1 MEKTPTES
9 SPVVIQSVQ
18 SDGVFNAGIILTE
31 TNYDVWSQIMEMHL
45 AEREKLSYIRS
56 NTKPFEESSKEYEKW
71 YSENQK
77 VKRWLLISMSLEI
90 MKRYLR
96 IPTAYEI
103 WDALSKAFYDGS
115 DELQVFTLN
124 QKAFSTK
131 QNGQPLS
138 KFYGE
143 LVEIFREFD
152 HRDKVVMKDPEDVVI
167 YRRSAERLRVH
178 IFLAGLDEEFDQVRG
193 EILRKDIIPDLEE
206 CYSLIRR
213 EDIRQSKLNKKVDSE
228 TSAMIARQQ
237 PQRKF
242 IDKSSLHCTHC
253 RKKGHTK
260 EQCFEIIGYPDWW
273 DTRKKNTKHG
283 SKTAVSTS
291 TTDLRKESSVQIAT
305 SVSPVHSDV
314 WGPSKVSTI
323 GGARWFVTFI
333 DDCSRM
339 TWIFLMKSKDEVNS
353 LFQRFHKMVTTQF
366 QTQIRVLHT
375 DNGGEYMSTAIQQFL
390 KSQGS
395 VHQTTCVGTPQ
406 QNGVAER
413 KNRHLLEVVRASL
426 IQAHMPLSYWGEALA
441 SAAYLINRTP
451 SSSLGFQTPFQVLND
466 AIMSPNVPNLPPHVF
481 GCVAFVH
488 LPQQDKLSPRALR
501 CVFVGYALHQKGYRC
516 YHPPSR
522 KIYITM
528 DVVFHEDIMYYLSE
542 SEFQGEYNEEEIHT
556 LTYLPP
562 EESQSSIEIVNL
574 QDTGKANGDDSQAE
588 ICEDTFGEH
597 NNSDTTAIENE
608 SHEEIPNQSS
618 AEDVPTISPIR
629 RILPQRQ
636 NRGIPKPTYEPDF
649 SSRVKYPMS
658 HFVSNHRLSES
669 NQSFVN
675 QLSVVSIPNSVQE
688 ALKDPKWKVVMNDE
702 MRSLQKN
709 QTWELVDLPP
719 GKKPVGCR
727 WIYTI
732 KYKADGSIKRYK
744 ARLVAK
750 GYTQTY
756 GIDYTDTFAPVAKIN
771 TIRILLSL
779 AVNLDWP
786 VQQFDVKNAFL
797 HGDLSEEIYMDL
809 PPRCSG
815 PERLNQ
821 KAMVRFGYNQ
831 SNSDHTLFI
840 KKRQGKI
847 TALIVYVDDM
857 VVTDNDEE
865 ETEALQKYLSREFEM
880 KDLGALKYF
889 LGIEVSRSKG
899 GIFPSQ
905 RKYALDLLHETGM
918 TACQPIDTP
927 IEEGLKFCITS
938 DQVPVDKG
946 RYQRLIGRLM
956 YLSHTRPDLAYALSV
971 VSQFMH
977 NPGEQHMKAVM
988 RILSNIE
995 VYTDADWAG
1004 SVSDRRSTSGY
1015 FTFVGGNL
1023 VTWRSKKQHVVARSS
1038 AEAEYRGMAL
1048 GICEGL
1054 WISFILNDLGY
1065 PSQQPIQLY
1074 CDNKAAR
1081 DIAHNPVQ
1089 HDRTKHVE
1097 GVNKGLVAKRL
1108 LSTMQEREML
1118 PDFVMCVGDD
1128 RSDED
1133 MFEVIINSMVGPS
1146 IAPGAE
1152 VFACTDGRKPSKAK
1166 YYLDDTVEVVRLMQ
1180 SLACVA
1186 DQMVPV

>member
-1 MEKTPTES
+1 
-9 SPVVIQSVQ
+9 
-18 SDGVFNAGIILTE
+18 
-31 TNYDVWSQIMEMHL
+31 MEMHL

-71 YSENQK
+71 Y
-77 VKRWLLISMSLEI
+77 
-90 MKRYLR
+90 
-96 IPTAYEI
+96 TYEI
-103 WDALSKAFYDGS
+103 WDVLSKAFYDGS

-143 LVEIFREFD
+143 LVEIFRELD

-167 YRRSAERLRVH
+167 YRRSVERLRVH

-228 TSAMIARQQ
+228 TSAMITRQQ

-242 IDKSSLHCTHC
+242 VDKSSLHCTHC

-260 EQCFEIIGYPDWW
+260 EQCFEIIGYPGWW

-305 SVSPVHSDV
+305 SVSPVPFMVVHSDV

-481 GCVAFVH
+481 GCVAFIH

-528 DVVFHEDIMYYLSE
+528 DVVFHEDIMYYLLE
-542 SEFQGEYNEEEIHT
+542 FEFQGEYNEKEIHT

-618 AEDVPTISPIR
+618 AEDVPTTSPIR

-675 QLSVVSIPNSVQE
+675 QLSAVSIPNSVQE
-688 ALKDPKWKVVMNDE
+688 ALKDPKWKVAMNDE

-732 KYKADGSIKRYK
+732 KYKADGSIERYK

-779 AVNLDWP
+779 VVNLDWP
-786 VQQFDVKNAFL
+786 VQQFDVKNAFV

-809 PPRCSG
+809 PPGCSG

-821 KAMVRFGYNQ
+821 KVCKLKKSLYGLKQSPRAWFGKFTKAMVRFGYNQ

-857 VVTDNDEE
+857 VVTGNDEE

-880 KDLGALKYF
+880 KDLSALKYF
-889 LGIEVSRSKG
+889 LGIE
-899 GIFPSQ
+899 
-905 RKYALDLLHETGM
+905 
-918 TACQPIDTP
+918 PIDTP

-988 RILSNIE
+988 RILRYLKTNPGKGILFSKNEDYSNIE

-1097 GVNKGLVAKRL
+1097 VDRFFIKEKLDEKILELPKIRSEDQLADILTKAISSRAFTKFLDKLG
-1108 LSTMQEREML
+1108 MQ
-1118 PDFVMCVGDD
+1118 D
-1128 RSDED
+1128 
-1133 MFEVIINSMVGPS
+1133 IY
-1146 IAPGAE
+1146 APA
-1152 VFACTDGRKPSKAK
+1152 
-1166 YYLDDTVEVVRLMQ
+1166 
-1180 SLACVA
+1180 
-1186 DQMVPV
+1186 

>member
-1 MEKTPTES
+1 MEKTSIES

-18 SDGVFNAGIILTE
+18 SDGVFNAGIILTK
-31 TNYDVWSQIMEMHL
+31 TNYDVWSQIMEIHL

-56 NTKPFEESSKEYEKW
+56 STKAFEESSKEYEKW

-77 VKRWLLISMSLEI
+77 VKRWLLISMSPEI

-143 LVEIFREFD
+143 LVEIFRELD

-167 YRRSAERLRVH
+167 YR
-178 IFLAGLDEEFDQVRG
+178 
-193 EILRKDIIPDLEE
+193 
-206 CYSLIRR
+206 
-213 EDIRQSKLNKKVDSE
+213 
-228 TSAMIARQQ
+228 
-237 PQRKF
+237 
-242 IDKSSLHCTHC
+242 

-283 SKTAVSTS
+283 SKTAVAESTS
-291 TTDLRKESSVQIAT
+291 ATDLRKESSVQIAT
-305 SVSPVHSDV
+305 SVSP
-314 WGPSKVSTI
+314 
-323 GGARWFVTFI
+323 
-333 DDCSRM
+333 
-339 TWIFLMKSKDEVNS
+339 
-353 LFQRFHKMVTTQF
+353 
-366 QTQIRVLHT
+366 
-375 DNGGEYMSTAIQQFL
+375 
-390 KSQGS
+390 
-395 VHQTTCVGTPQ
+395 
-406 QNGVAER
+406 
-413 KNRHLLEVVRASL
+413 
-426 IQAHMPLSYWGEALA
+426 
-441 SAAYLINRTP
+441 AYLINRTP

-466 AIMSPNVPNLPPHVF
+466 AIMSPNVPNLLPHVF

-501 CVFVGYALHQKGYRC
+501 CVFVGYALHKKGYRC

-528 DVVFHEDIMYYLSE
+528 YVVFHEDIMYYLSE

-562 EESQSSIEIVNL
+562 EESQSSIKIVNL
-574 QDTGKANGDDSQAE
+574 QDTRKANGDDSQAE

-618 AEDVPTISPIR
+618 AEDVPTTSPIR
-629 RILPQRQ
+629 RIPPQRQ

-675 QLSVVSIPNSVQE
+675 QLSAVSIPNSVQE
-688 ALKDPKWKVVMNDE
+688 ALKDPKWKAAVNDE

-732 KYKADGSIKRYK
+732 KYKADGSIERYK

-756 GIDYTDTFAPVAKIN
+756 RIDYTDTFAPVAKIN

-809 PPRCSG
+809 PPGCSG

-821 KAMVRFGYNQ
+821 KVCKLKKSLYGLKQSLRAWFGKFTKAMVRFGYNQ

-857 VVTDNDEE
+857 VVTGNDEE

-880 KDLGALKYF
+880 KDLGALKCF

-899 GIFPSQ
+899 GIFLSQ

-918 TACQPIDTP
+918 TDCQPIDTP

-971 VSQFMH
+971 IG
-977 NPGEQHMKAVM
+977 PGQLVIDALLQDTLPLWEET
-988 RILSNIE
+988 LSHGEARNNMLLPVRALKQNIE
-995 VYTDADWAG
+995 AWP
-1004 SVSDRRSTSGY
+1004 
-1015 FTFVGGNL
+1015 
-1023 VTWRSKKQHVVARSS
+1023 
-1038 AEAEYRGMAL
+1038 
-1048 GICEGL
+1048 
-1054 WISFILNDLGY
+1054 LGY
-1065 PSQQPIQLY
+1065 
-1074 CDNKAAR
+1074 
-1081 DIAHNPVQ
+1081 V
-1089 HDRTKHVE
+1089 
-1097 GVNKGLVAKRL
+1097 KGY
-1108 LSTMQEREML
+1108 
-1118 PDFVMCVGDD
+1118 G
-1128 RSDED
+1128 
-1133 MFEVIINSMVGPS
+1133 
-1146 IAPGAE
+1146 
-1152 VFACTDGRKPSKAK
+1152 
-1166 YYLDDTVEVVRLMQ
+1166 
-1180 SLACVA
+1180 
-1186 DQMVPV
+1186 

>member
-18 SDGVFNAGIILTE
+18 SDGVFNAGIILTK
-31 TNYDVWSQIMEMHL
+31 TNYDVWSHIMEMHL

-56 NTKPFEESSKEYEKW
+56 STKPFEESSKEYEKW

-77 VKRWLLISMSLEI
+77 VKRWLLISMSPEI

-103 WDALSKAFYDGS
+103 WDALSKAFYDES

-131 QNGQPLS
+131 QNGQPIS

-143 LVEIFREFD
+143 LVEIFRELD

-167 YRRSAERLRVH
+167 YRRSVERLRVH

-206 CYSLIRR
+206 YYSLIRR
-213 EDIRQSKLNKKVDSE
+213 EDIRQSKLSKKVDLE

-242 IDKSSLHCTHC
+242 VDKSSLHCTHC

-283 SKTAVSTS
+283 SKTAVAESTS
-291 TTDLRKESSVQIAT
+291 TTDLRKESSVQIAA
-305 SVSPVHSDV
+305 SVSPVPFMVVHSDV

-323 GGARWFVTFI
+323 GGARRFVSFI

-339 TWIFLMKSKDEVNS
+339 TLIFLMKSKGEVNS

-406 QNGVAER
+406 QNGVAEQ

-451 SSSLGFQTPFQVLND
+451 SSSLGFQTLFQVLND

-501 CVFVGYALHQKGYRC
+501 YVFVGYSLHQKGYRC

-562 EESQSSIEIVNL
+562 EESQSFIEIVNL
-574 QDTGKANGDDSQAE
+574 QDTGKAKGDDSQAE

-618 AEDVPTISPIR
+618 AEDVPTTSPIR
-629 RILPQRQ
+629 RILPQCQ

-688 ALKDPKWKVVMNDE
+688 ALKDPKWKAAMNDE

-732 KYKADGSIKRYK
+732 KYKADGSIERYK
-744 ARLVAK
+744 VRLVAK

-756 GIDYTDTFAPVAKIN
+756 GIDYTDTFAPIAKIN

-809 PPRCSG
+809 PPGCSG

-821 KAMVRFGYNQ
+821 KVCKLKKSLYGLKQSPRAWFGKFTKAMVRFRYNQ

-840 KKRQGKI
+840 KKRQ
-847 TALIVYVDDM
+847 
-857 VVTDNDEE
+857 
-865 ETEALQKYLSREFEM
+865 
-880 KDLGALKYF
+880 GALKYF

-899 GIFPSQ
+899 GIFLSQ
-905 RKYALDLLHETGM
+905 RKYALDLLHKTGM

-956 YLSHTRPDLAYALSV
+956 YLSHTRPDLAYVLSV

-988 RILSNIE
+988 RILRYLKTNPGKGILFSKNEDYSNIE

-1004 SVSDRRSTSGY
+1004 SVSDRHSTSGY

-1038 AEAEYRGMAL
+1038 AEGEYQGMAL

-1081 DIAHNPVQ
+1081 DIAHNLVQ

-1097 GVNKGLVAKRL
+1097 VDRFFIKEKLDEKILELPKIRSEDQLADILTKAISSRAFTKFLDKLG
-1108 LSTMQEREML
+1108 MQ
-1118 PDFVMCVGDD
+1118 D
-1128 RSDED
+1128 
-1133 MFEVIINSMVGPS
+1133 IY
-1146 IAPGAE
+1146 APA
-1152 VFACTDGRKPSKAK
+1152 
-1166 YYLDDTVEVVRLMQ
+1166 
-1180 SLACVA
+1180 
-1186 DQMVPV
+1186 

>member
-31 TNYDVWSQIMEMHL
+31 TNYDIWSQIMEMHL
-45 AEREKLSYIRS
+45 VEREKLSYIRS
-56 NTKPFEESSKEYEKW
+56 STKSFEESSKEYEKW

-77 VKRWLLISMSLEI
+77 
-90 MKRYLR
+90 
-96 IPTAYEI
+96 
-103 WDALSKAFYDGS
+103 DALSKVFYDGS

-143 LVEIFREFD
+143 LVEIFRELD
-152 HRDKVVMKDPEDVVI
+152 HRDKVVMKDTEDVVI
-167 YRRSAERLRVH
+167 YRMSIERLRVH

-237 PQRKF
+237 PQRK
-242 IDKSSLHCTHC
+242 
-253 RKKGHTK
+253 
-260 EQCFEIIGYPDWW
+260 
-273 DTRKKNTKHG
+273 
-283 SKTAVSTS
+283 
-291 TTDLRKESSVQIAT
+291 
-305 SVSPVHSDV
+305 
-314 WGPSKVSTI
+314 
-323 GGARWFVTFI
+323 
-333 DDCSRM
+333 M

-375 DNGGEYMSTAIQQFL
+375 DNEGEYMSTSIQQFL

-441 SAAYLINRTP
+441 SASYLINQTL
-451 SSSLGFQTPFQVLND
+451 SSSLRFQTPFQVLND
-466 AIMSPNVPNLPPHVF
+466 AIMSPNVPNLPLHVF

-501 CVFVGYALHQKGYRC
+501 CVFGGYALHKKGYRC

-542 SEFQGEYNEEEIHT
+542 SEFQGEYNEEEIHI

-562 EESQSSIEIVNL
+562 EESQSSIEIVNI

-618 AEDVPTISPIR
+618 AEDVSTTSPIR

-636 NRGIPKPTYEPDF
+636 NKGIPKPTYEPDF

-669 NQSFVN
+669 NQSFMN
-675 QLSVVSIPNSVQE
+675 QLSAVSIPNSVQE
-688 ALKDPKWKVVMNDE
+688 ALKDPKWKAAMNDE

-732 KYKADGSIKRYK
+732 KYKADGSIERYK

-756 GIDYTDTFAPVAKIN
+756 GIDYTDTMQWTRTTQSESMQI
-771 TIRILLSL
+771 
-779 AVNLDWP
+779 
-786 VQQFDVKNAFL
+786 
-797 HGDLSEEIYMDL
+797 EEIIVWVEAI
-809 PPRCSG
+809 PKS
-815 PERLNQ
+815 
-821 KAMVRFGYNQ
+821 MVREIHKGY
-831 SNSDHTLFI
+831 
-840 KKRQGKI
+840 
-847 TALIVYVDDM
+847 
-857 VVTDNDEE
+857 VTGNDEKK
-865 ETEALQKYLSREFEM
+865 TEALQKYLSREFEM

-889 LGIEVSRSKG
+889 LGIEVLRSKG
-899 GIFPSQ
+899 GIFLSQ

-918 TACQPIDTP
+918 TTCQPIDTP

-1038 AEAEYRGMAL
+1038 AEAEYRDMAL

-1065 PSQQPIQLY
+1065 PSQQLIQLY

-1097 GVNKGLVAKRL
+1097 VDRFFIKEKLDEKILELPKIRSEDQLANILTKAISSRAFTKFLYKLG
-1108 LSTMQEREML
+1108 MQ
-1118 PDFVMCVGDD
+1118 D
-1128 RSDED
+1128 
-1133 MFEVIINSMVGPS
+1133 IY
-1146 IAPGAE
+1146 AP
-1152 VFACTDGRKPSKAK
+1152 V
-1166 YYLDDTVEVVRLMQ
+1166 
-1180 SLACVA
+1180 
-1186 DQMVPV
+1186 

>member
-31 TNYDVWSQIMEMHL
+31 TNYDVWSQIIEMHL

-56 NTKPFEESSKEYEKW
+56 STKLFEESSKEYDKW
-71 YSENQK
+71 Y
-77 VKRWLLISMSLEI
+77 
-90 MKRYLR
+90 
-96 IPTAYEI
+96 TYEI

-143 LVEIFREFD
+143 LVEIFRELD

-167 YRRSAERLRVH
+167 YRRSVERLRVH

-237 PQRKF
+237 PQRK
-242 IDKSSLHCTHC
+242 
-253 RKKGHTK
+253 
-260 EQCFEIIGYPDWW
+260 
-273 DTRKKNTKHG
+273 
-283 SKTAVSTS
+283 
-291 TTDLRKESSVQIAT
+291 
-305 SVSPVHSDV
+305 
-314 WGPSKVSTI
+314 
-323 GGARWFVTFI
+323 
-333 DDCSRM
+333 M

-466 AIMSPNVPNLPPHVF
+466 AIMSPNVLNLPPHVF

-488 LPQQDKLSPRALR
+488 LPQQEKLSPRALR
-501 CVFVGYALHQKGYRC
+501 CVCR
-516 YHPPSR
+516 
-522 KIYITM
+522 
-528 DVVFHEDIMYYLSE
+528 
-542 SEFQGEYNEEEIHT
+542 GEYNEKEIHT

-597 NNSDTTAIENE
+597 NNSDITAIENE
-608 SHEEIPNQSS
+608 SHEEIHNQSS
-618 AEDVPTISPIR
+618 AEDVPTTSPIR
-629 RILPQRQ
+629 RILPQCQ

-688 ALKDPKWKVVMNDE
+688 ALKDPKWKAAMNDE

-732 KYKADGSIKRYK
+732 KYKADGSIERYK

-750 GYTQTY
+750 
-756 GIDYTDTFAPVAKIN
+756 
-771 TIRILLSL
+771 
-779 AVNLDWP
+779 

-809 PPRCSG
+809 PPGCSG

-821 KAMVRFGYNQ
+821 KVCKLKKSLYGLKQSPRAWFGKFTKAMVRFGYNQ

-847 TALIVYVDDM
+847 TVLIVYVDDM
-857 VVTDNDEE
+857 VVTGNDEE

-899 GIFPSQ
+899 GIFLSQ

-988 RILSNIE
+988 RILRYLKTNPGKGILFSKNEDYSNIE

-1015 FTFVGGNL
+1015 FTFVGGKL

-1081 DIAHNPVQ
+1081 DITHNPVQ

-1097 GVNKGLVAKRL
+1097 VDRFFIKEKLDEKILELPKIRSEDQLADILTKAISSRAFTKFLDKLG
-1108 LSTMQEREML
+1108 MQ
-1118 PDFVMCVGDD
+1118 D
-1128 RSDED
+1128 
-1133 MFEVIINSMVGPS
+1133 IY
-1146 IAPGAE
+1146 APA
-1152 VFACTDGRKPSKAK
+1152 
-1166 YYLDDTVEVVRLMQ
+1166 
-1180 SLACVA
+1180 
-1186 DQMVPV
+1186 

>member
-1 MEKTPTES
+1 MEKTPIES
-9 SPVVIQSVQ
+9 AHVVIQSVQ

-31 TNYDVWSQIMEMHL
+31 TNYDVWSQIIEMHL
-45 AEREKLSYIRS
+45 AEREKLSYIRN
-56 NTKPFEESSKEYEKW
+56 NTKSSEESSKEYEKW

-77 VKRWLLISMSLEI
+77 VKKWLLISMSPEI

-96 IPTAYEI
+96 IPIAYEI
-103 WDALSKAFYDGS
+103 WDALSKAFYNGS

-124 QKAFSTK
+124 QKAFSIK

-143 LVEIFREFD
+143 LIKIFRELD

-167 YRRSAERLRVH
+167 YRRSVERLRVH

-193 EILRKDIIPDLEE
+193 EILRKDIITDLEE

-213 EDIRQSKLNKKVDSE
+213 EDVRQSKLNKKVDSE

-237 PQRKF
+237 PQRKLV
-242 IDKSSLHCTHC
+242 DKSSLNCTHC

-260 EQCFEIIGYPDWW
+260 EQCFEIIRYPDWW
-273 DTRKKNTKHG
+273 DTRKKNTKQG
-283 SKTAVSTS
+283 SKTAVAESTS

-305 SVSPVHSDV
+305 S
-314 WGPSKVSTI
+314 I
-323 GGARWFVTFI
+323 
-333 DDCSRM
+333 
-339 TWIFLMKSKDEVNS
+339 S
-353 LFQRFHKMVTTQF
+353 LT
-366 QTQIRVLHT
+366 
-375 DNGGEYMSTAIQQFL
+375 
-390 KSQGS
+390 
-395 VHQTTCVGTPQ
+395 
-406 QNGVAER
+406 
-413 KNRHLLEVVRASL
+413 
-426 IQAHMPLSYWGEALA
+426 
-441 SAAYLINRTP
+441 YLINRTP

-481 GCVAFVH
+481 SCVAFVH

-501 CVFVGYALHQKGYRC
+501 CVFVGYALHQKGYCC

-528 DVVFHEDIMYYLSE
+528 GVVFHEDIMYYLSE
-542 SEFQGEYNEEEIHT
+542 PEFQGEYNEKEIHT

-562 EESQSSIEIVNL
+562 EEGQSSIEIVNL
-574 QDTGKANGDDSQAE
+574 QDTGKDNGDDSQAK
-588 ICEDTFGEH
+588 ISEDTFGEH

-618 AEDVPTISPIR
+618 AED
-629 RILPQRQ
+629 
-636 NRGIPKPTYEPDF
+636 
-649 SSRVKYPMS
+649 
-658 HFVSNHRLSES
+658 
-669 NQSFVN
+669 
-675 QLSVVSIPNSVQE
+675 E
-688 ALKDPKWKVVMNDE
+688 ALKDPKWKAAMNDE

-709 QTWELVDLPP
+709 QTWELVDPPP

-732 KYKADGSIKRYK
+732 KYKADDSIERYK

-779 AVNLDWP
+779 AVNLEWP

-809 PPRCSG
+809 PPGCSG

-821 KAMVRFGYNQ
+821 KVCKLKKSFYGLKQSPRAWFGKFTKVMVLFGYNQ
-831 SNSDHTLFI
+831 SSSDHTLFI

-857 VVTDNDEE
+857 VVTGNDEE
-865 ETEALQKYLSREFEM
+865 ERKALQKYLSRDFEM

-899 GIFPSQ
+899 RIFLSQ
-905 RKYALDLLHETGM
+905 RKYVLDLLHETGM

-971 VSQFMH
+971 ISQFMH
-977 NPGEQHMKAVM
+977 NLGEQHMKAVM
-988 RILSNIE
+988 RILRYLKTNPGKGILFSKNEDYSNIE
-995 VYTDADWAG
+995 VYIDADWAG
-1004 SVSDRRSTSGY
+1004 SVSDRPSTSGY

-1038 AEAEYRGMAL
+1038 AEVEYRGMAL
-1048 GICEGL
+1048 GDKLYLKRFGL
-1054 WISFILNDLGY
+1054 SITTTNTTIL
-1065 PSQQPIQLY
+1065 
-1074 CDNKAAR
+1074 
-1081 DIAHNPVQ
+1081 
-1089 HDRTKHVE
+1089 
-1097 GVNKGLVAKRL
+1097 
-1108 LSTMQEREML
+1108 
-1118 PDFVMCVGDD
+1118 
-1128 RSDED
+1128 
-1133 MFEVIINSMVGPS
+1133 
-1146 IAPGAE
+1146 
-1152 VFACTDGRKPSKAK
+1152 
-1166 YYLDDTVEVVRLMQ
+1166 
-1180 SLACVA
+1180 
-1186 DQMVPV
+1186 

>member
-1 MEKTPTES
+1 
-9 SPVVIQSVQ
+9 
-18 SDGVFNAGIILTE
+18 
-31 TNYDVWSQIMEMHL
+31 MEMHL
-45 AEREKLSYIRS
+45 AEREKLSYIRNS
-56 NTKPFEESSKEYEKW
+56 TKPFEESSKEYEKW

-77 VKRWLLISMSLEI
+77 VKRWLLISMSPEI

-143 LVEIFREFD
+143 LVEIFRELD

-167 YRRSAERLRVH
+167 YRRSVERLRVH

-213 EDIRQSKLNKKVDSE
+213 EDIRQSKLNKK
-228 TSAMIARQQ
+228 
-237 PQRKF
+237 
-242 IDKSSLHCTHC
+242 
-253 RKKGHTK
+253 
-260 EQCFEIIGYPDWW
+260 
-273 DTRKKNTKHG
+273 
-283 SKTAVSTS
+283 
-291 TTDLRKESSVQIAT
+291 
-305 SVSPVHSDV
+305 
-314 WGPSKVSTI
+314 
-323 GGARWFVTFI
+323 
-333 DDCSRM
+333 
-339 TWIFLMKSKDEVNS
+339 
-353 LFQRFHKMVTTQF
+353 
-366 QTQIRVLHT
+366 
-375 DNGGEYMSTAIQQFL
+375 
-390 KSQGS
+390 
-395 VHQTTCVGTPQ
+395 
-406 QNGVAER
+406 
-413 KNRHLLEVVRASL
+413 
-426 IQAHMPLSYWGEALA
+426 
-441 SAAYLINRTP
+441 
-451 SSSLGFQTPFQVLND
+451 
-466 AIMSPNVPNLPPHVF
+466 
-481 GCVAFVH
+481 
-488 LPQQDKLSPRALR
+488 
-501 CVFVGYALHQKGYRC
+501 
-516 YHPPSR
+516 
-522 KIYITM
+522 
-528 DVVFHEDIMYYLSE
+528 
-542 SEFQGEYNEEEIHT
+542 
-556 LTYLPP
+556 
-562 EESQSSIEIVNL
+562 
-574 QDTGKANGDDSQAE
+574 AE

-608 SHEEIPNQSS
+608 SHEEIPYQSS
-618 AEDVPTISPIR
+618 AEDVPTTSPIR

-636 NRGIPKPTYEPDF
+636 NR
-649 SSRVKYPMS
+649 
-658 HFVSNHRLSES
+658 
-669 NQSFVN
+669 
-675 QLSVVSIPNSVQE
+675 
-688 ALKDPKWKVVMNDE
+688 
-702 MRSLQKN
+702 
-709 QTWELVDLPP
+709 

-732 KYKADGSIKRYK
+732 KYKADGSIERYK

-771 TIRILLSL
+771 TICILLSL

-809 PPRCSG
+809 PPGCSG

-821 KAMVRFGYNQ
+821 KVCKLKKSLYGLKQSPRAWFGKFTKAMVHFGYNQ

-840 KKRQGKI
+840 KKRQG
-847 TALIVYVDDM
+847 
-857 VVTDNDEE
+857 
-865 ETEALQKYLSREFEM
+865 
-880 KDLGALKYF
+880 ALKYF
-889 LGIEVSRSKG
+889 LGIEVSQSKG
-899 GIFPSQ
+899 GIFLSQ

-918 TACQPIDTP
+918 TTCQPIDTP

-956 YLSHTRPDLAYALSV
+956 YLSHTRPDLAYTLSV

-988 RILSNIE
+988 RILRYLKTNPGKGILFSKNEDYSNIE

-1004 SVSDRRSTSGY
+1004 SVSDRHSTSGY

-1038 AEAEYRGMAL
+1038 AEAEYRGMTL

-1054 WISFILNDLGY
+1054 WISFILNELGY

-1097 GVNKGLVAKRL
+1097 V
-1108 LSTMQEREML
+1108 
-1118 PDFVMCVGDD
+1118 D
-1128 RSDED
+1128 RFFIKE
-1133 MFEVIINSMVGPS
+1133 
-1146 IAPGAE
+1146 
-1152 VFACTDGRKPSKAK
+1152 
-1166 YYLDDTVEVVRLMQ
+1166 
-1180 SLACVA
+1180 
-1186 DQMVPV
+1186 

>member
-1 MEKTPTES
+1 
-9 SPVVIQSVQ
+9 
-18 SDGVFNAGIILTE
+18 
-31 TNYDVWSQIMEMHL
+31 
-45 AEREKLSYIRS
+45 
-56 NTKPFEESSKEYEKW
+56 
-71 YSENQK
+71 
-77 VKRWLLISMSLEI
+77 
-90 MKRYLR
+90 
-96 IPTAYEI
+96 
-103 WDALSKAFYDGS
+103 
-115 DELQVFTLN
+115 
-124 QKAFSTK
+124 
-131 QNGQPLS
+131 
-138 KFYGE
+138 
-143 LVEIFREFD
+143 
-152 HRDKVVMKDPEDVVI
+152 
-167 YRRSAERLRVH
+167 
-178 IFLAGLDEEFDQVRG
+178 
-193 EILRKDIIPDLEE
+193 
-206 CYSLIRR
+206 
-213 EDIRQSKLNKKVDSE
+213 
-228 TSAMIARQQ
+228 
-237 PQRKF
+237 
-242 IDKSSLHCTHC
+242 
-253 RKKGHTK
+253 
-260 EQCFEIIGYPDWW
+260 
-273 DTRKKNTKHG
+273 
-283 SKTAVSTS
+283 
-291 TTDLRKESSVQIAT
+291 
-305 SVSPVHSDV
+305 
-314 WGPSKVSTI
+314 
-323 GGARWFVTFI
+323 
-333 DDCSRM
+333 
-339 TWIFLMKSKDEVNS
+339 
-353 LFQRFHKMVTTQF
+353 MVTTQF

-375 DNGGEYMSTAIQQFL
+375 DNEGEYMSTSIQQFL

-441 SAAYLINRTP
+441 SASYLINQTL
-451 SSSLGFQTPFQVLND
+451 SSSLRFQTPFQVLND
-466 AIMSPNVPNLPPHVF
+466 AIMSPNVPNLPLHVF

-501 CVFVGYALHQKGYRC
+501 CVFGGYALHKKGYRC

-542 SEFQGEYNEEEIHT
+542 SEFQGEYNEEEIHI

-562 EESQSSIEIVNL
+562 EESQSSIEIVNI

-618 AEDVPTISPIR
+618 AEDVSTTSPIR

-636 NRGIPKPTYEPDF
+636 NKGIPKPTYEPDF

-669 NQSFVN
+669 NQSFMN
-675 QLSVVSIPNSVQE
+675 QLSAVSIPNSVQE
-688 ALKDPKWKVVMNDE
+688 ALKDPKWKAAMNDE

-732 KYKADGSIKRYK
+732 KYKADGSIERYK

-756 GIDYTDTFAPVAKIN
+756 GIDYTDTMQWTRTTQSESMQI
-771 TIRILLSL
+771 
-779 AVNLDWP
+779 
-786 VQQFDVKNAFL
+786 
-797 HGDLSEEIYMDL
+797 EEIIVWVEAI
-809 PPRCSG
+809 PKS
-815 PERLNQ
+815 
-821 KAMVRFGYNQ
+821 MVREIHKGY
-831 SNSDHTLFI
+831 
-840 KKRQGKI
+840 
-847 TALIVYVDDM
+847 
-857 VVTDNDEE
+857 VTGNDEKK
-865 ETEALQKYLSREFEM
+865 TEALQKYLSREFEM

-889 LGIEVSRSKG
+889 LGIEVLRSKG
-899 GIFPSQ
+899 GIFLSQ

-918 TACQPIDTP
+918 TTCQPIDTP

-1038 AEAEYRGMAL
+1038 AEAEYRDMAL

-1065 PSQQPIQLY
+1065 PSQQLIQLY

-1097 GVNKGLVAKRL
+1097 VDRFFIKEKLDEKILELPKIRSEDQLANILTKAISSRAFTKFLYKLG
-1108 LSTMQEREML
+1108 MQ
-1118 PDFVMCVGDD
+1118 D
-1128 RSDED
+1128 
-1133 MFEVIINSMVGPS
+1133 IY
-1146 IAPGAE
+1146 AP
-1152 VFACTDGRKPSKAK
+1152 V
-1166 YYLDDTVEVVRLMQ
+1166 
-1180 SLACVA
+1180 
-1186 DQMVPV
+1186 

>member
-1 MEKTPTES
+1 MEKTPTEYA
-9 SPVVIQSVQ
+9 PVVIQSIQ

-56 NTKPFEESSKEYEKW
+56 STKPSEESSKEYEKW

-77 VKRWLLISMSLEI
+77 VKRWLLISMSPEI

-124 QKAFSTK
+124 HKAFSTK

-143 LVEIFREFD
+143 LIEIFRELD
-152 HRDKVVMKDPEDVVI
+152 YRDKVVMKDPEDVVI
-167 YRRSAERLRVH
+167 YR
-178 IFLAGLDEEFDQVRG
+178 
-193 EILRKDIIPDLEE
+193 DLEE

-213 EDIRQSKLNKKVDSE
+213 EDVRQSKLNKKVDSE

-237 PQRKF
+237 PQRKLV
-242 IDKSSLHCTHC
+242 DKSSLHCTHC

-260 EQCFEIIGYPDWW
+260 EQCFEIIGYLDWW

-283 SKTAVSTS
+283 SKAAVAESTS
-291 TTDLRKESSVQIAT
+291 TTVLRKTSSVQIAT
-305 SVSPVHSDV
+305 SVSPVPFMVVHSDV

-353 LFQRFHKMVTTQF
+353 LFQRFHKMATTQF

-390 KSQGS
+390 KSQGF

-406 QNGVAER
+406 QNGIAER

-451 SSSLGFQTPFQVLND
+451 SSSLRFKTPFQVLND

-516 YHPPSR
+516 YYPPSR

-528 DVVFHEDIMYYLSE
+528 DVVFHEYIMYYLSE
-542 SEFQGEYNEEEIHT
+542 SEFQGEYIEEEIHT

-574 QDTGKANGDDSQAE
+574 QDTGKENGDDSQAE
-588 ICEDTFGEH
+588 ISEDTFGEH

-608 SHEEIPNQSS
+608 SHKEIPNQSS
-618 AEDVPTISPIR
+618 ADDVPTTSPIR

-636 NRGIPKPTYEPDF
+636 NRGILKPTYEPDF

-675 QLSVVSIPNSVQE
+675 QLSAVFIPNSVQE
-688 ALKDPKWKVVMNDE
+688 ALKDPKWKAAMNDE

-709 QTWELVDLPP
+709 QTWELVDLLP
-719 GKKPVGCR
+719 GKKPVSCR

-732 KYKADGSIKRYK
+732 KYKADGSIERYK

-771 TIRILLSL
+771 NIRILLSL

-786 VQQFDVKNAFL
+786 VQQFDAKNAFI

-809 PPRCSG
+809 PPGCSG

-821 KAMVRFGYNQ
+821 KVCKLKKSLYGLKQSPRVWFGKFTKAMVHFGYNQ

-847 TALIVYVDDM
+847 TALIVYVDNI
-857 VVTDNDEE
+857 VITGNDEE
-865 ETEALQKYLSREFEM
+865 EREALQKYLSREFEM

-889 LGIEVSRSKG
+889 LEIEVSRSKG
-899 GIFPSQ
+899 GIFLSR
-905 RKYALDLLHETGM
+905 RKYALDLLHETRM

-927 IEEGLKFCITS
+927 IEEGLVFCITS

-946 RYQRLIGRLM
+946 RYQRLVGRLM
-956 YLSHTRPDLAYALSV
+956 YLSHTRLDLAYALSV

-977 NPGEQHMKAVM
+977 NPGEQHMKVVM
-988 RILSNIE
+988 RILRYLKTNPGKGILFSKNEDYSNIE
-995 VYTDADWAG
+995 VYTDTDWVG

-1048 GICEGL
+1048 GVTPQSEIQGQICPQL
-1054 WISFILNDLGY
+1054 TYDLNNSL
-1065 PSQQPIQLY
+1065 QTIKFEHQIQ
-1074 CDNKAAR
+1074 K
-1081 DIAHNPVQ
+1081 P
-1089 HDRTKHVE
+1089 
-1097 GVNKGLVAKRL
+1097 
-1108 LSTMQEREML
+1108 
-1118 PDFVMCVGDD
+1118 
-1128 RSDED
+1128 
-1133 MFEVIINSMVGPS
+1133 
-1146 IAPGAE
+1146 AE
-1152 VFACTDGRKPSKAK
+1152 
-1166 YYLDDTVEVVRLMQ
+1166 
-1180 SLACVA
+1180 
-1186 DQMVPV
+1186 

>member
-56 NTKPFEESSKEYEKW
+56 NTKPFEESSNEYEKW

-77 VKRWLLISMSLEI
+77 VKRWLLISMSPEI

-143 LVEIFREFD
+143 LVEIFRELD

-167 YRRSAERLRVH
+167 YRRSVERLRVH

-213 EDIRQSKLNKKVDSE
+213 EDIRQSKLNKK
-228 TSAMIARQQ
+228 
-237 PQRKF
+237 
-242 IDKSSLHCTHC
+242 
-253 RKKGHTK
+253 
-260 EQCFEIIGYPDWW
+260 
-273 DTRKKNTKHG
+273 
-283 SKTAVSTS
+283 
-291 TTDLRKESSVQIAT
+291 
-305 SVSPVHSDV
+305 
-314 WGPSKVSTI
+314 
-323 GGARWFVTFI
+323 
-333 DDCSRM
+333 
-339 TWIFLMKSKDEVNS
+339 
-353 LFQRFHKMVTTQF
+353 
-366 QTQIRVLHT
+366 TQIRVLHT

-481 GCVAFVH
+481 GCVAFVY

-528 DVVFHEDIMYYLSE
+528 NVVFHEDIMYYLSE

-618 AEDVPTISPIR
+618 AEDVPTTSPIR

-636 NRGIPKPTYEPDF
+636 NR
-649 SSRVKYPMS
+649 
-658 HFVSNHRLSES
+658 
-669 NQSFVN
+669 
-675 QLSVVSIPNSVQE
+675 
-688 ALKDPKWKVVMNDE
+688 ALKDPKWKVAMNDE

-732 KYKADGSIKRYK
+732 KYKADGSIERYK

-797 HGDLSEEIYMDL
+797 HGDLFEEIYMDL
-809 PPRCSG
+809 PPGCSG

-821 KAMVRFGYNQ
+821 KVCKLKKSLYGLKQSPRAWFGKFTKAMVRFGYNQ

-857 VVTDNDEE
+857 VVTGNDEE

-880 KDLGALKYF
+880 NDLGALKYF

-899 GIFPSQ
+899 EIFLSQ
-905 RKYALDLLHETGM
+905 RKYALDLLYETGM

-971 VSQFMH
+971 T
-977 NPGEQHMKAVM
+977 NPGKG
-988 RILSNIE
+988 ILFSKNEDYNNIE

-1097 GVNKGLVAKRL
+1097 VDRFFIKEKLDEKILELPKIRSEDQLADILTKAISSRAFTKFLDKLG
-1108 LSTMQEREML
+1108 MQ
-1118 PDFVMCVGDD
+1118 D
-1128 RSDED
+1128 
-1133 MFEVIINSMVGPS
+1133 IY
-1146 IAPGAE
+1146 APA
-1152 VFACTDGRKPSKAK
+1152 
-1166 YYLDDTVEVVRLMQ
+1166 
-1180 SLACVA
+1180 
-1186 DQMVPV
+1186 

>member
-1 MEKTPTES
+1 MKKTPTES
-9 SPVVIQSVQ
+9 SHVVIQSVQ

-31 TNYDVWSQIMEMHL
+31 TNYDVWSQIMDMHL

-56 NTKPFEESSKEYEKW
+56 STKPFEESSKEYEKW
-71 YSENQK
+71 YK
-77 VKRWLLISMSLEI
+77 L
-90 MKRYLR
+90 
-96 IPTAYEI
+96 
-103 WDALSKAFYDGS
+103 
-115 DELQVFTLN
+115 
-124 QKAFSTK
+124 
-131 QNGQPLS
+131 
-138 KFYGE
+138 
-143 LVEIFREFD
+143 D

-167 YRRSAERLRVH
+167 YRRSVERLRVH
-178 IFLAGLDEEFDQVRG
+178 IFLVGPDEEFDQVRG

-213 EDIRQSKLNKKVDSE
+213 EDIRQNKLNKKVDSE

-242 IDKSSLHCTHC
+242 VDKSSLHCTHC

-283 SKTAVSTS
+283 SKTAVAESTS

-305 SVSPVHSDV
+305 SVSP
-314 WGPSKVSTI
+314 VSTI

-366 QTQIRVLHT
+366 QTQIRVLHI

-413 KNRHLLEVVRASL
+413 KNRHLLEVFRASL

-618 AEDVPTISPIR
+618 AEDVPTTSPIR

-658 HFVSNHRLSES
+658 HFVYNHRLSES
-669 NQSFVN
+669 NQSFMN
-675 QLSVVSIPNSVQE
+675 QLSAVSIPNSVQE
-688 ALKDPKWKVVMNDE
+688 ALKDPKWKAAMNDE

-709 QTWELVDLPP
+709 QTCELVDLPP

-732 KYKADGSIKRYK
+732 KYKADGSIERYK
-744 ARLVAK
+744 ARLIAK

-771 TIRILLSL
+771 TICILLSL

-786 VQQFDVKNAFL
+786 MQQFDVKNAFL

-809 PPRCSG
+809 PPGCSG

-821 KAMVRFGYNQ
+821 KVCKLKKSLYELKQSPRAWFGKFTKAMVRFGYNQ

-847 TALIVYVDDM
+847 TALIVYVDDI
-857 VVTDNDEE
+857 VVTGNDEE
-865 ETEALQKYLSREFEM
+865 ETETLQKYLSREFEM

-899 GIFPSQ
+899 GIFLSQ

-918 TACQPIDTP
+918 TTCQPIDTP

-1097 GVNKGLVAKRL
+1097 VDRFFIKEKLDEKILELPKIRSEDQLADILTKAISSRAFTKFLDKLG
-1108 LSTMQEREML
+1108 MQ
-1118 PDFVMCVGDD
+1118 D
-1128 RSDED
+1128 
-1133 MFEVIINSMVGPS
+1133 IY
-1146 IAPGAE
+1146 APA
-1152 VFACTDGRKPSKAK
+1152 
-1166 YYLDDTVEVVRLMQ
+1166 
-1180 SLACVA
+1180 
-1186 DQMVPV
+1186 